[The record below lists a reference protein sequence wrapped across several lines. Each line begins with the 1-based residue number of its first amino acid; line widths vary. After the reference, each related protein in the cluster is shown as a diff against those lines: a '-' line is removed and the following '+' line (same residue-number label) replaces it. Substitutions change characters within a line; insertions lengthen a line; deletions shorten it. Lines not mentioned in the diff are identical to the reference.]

1 MYTFIVL
8 KFSYCFCLKSQVRVE
23 IFQMQLTGFVKT
35 VMDVWLN
42 LFVNIMCNY
51 IMHRVLIMLISIR
64 IFSTMFNT
72 NKIIETV
79 FFV

>member
-8 KFSYCFCLKSQVRVE
+8 KFSYWFCLKSQVRVE

-51 IMHRVLIMLISIR
+51 IMHRVLIILISIR